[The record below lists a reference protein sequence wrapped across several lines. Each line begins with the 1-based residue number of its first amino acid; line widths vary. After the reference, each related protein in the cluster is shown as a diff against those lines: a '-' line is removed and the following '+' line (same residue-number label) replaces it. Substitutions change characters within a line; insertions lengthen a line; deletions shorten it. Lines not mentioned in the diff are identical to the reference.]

1 MLTLEAISVGCRA
14 VPADAG
20 PMRVLAVFERSMLLV
35 REARVLA
42 LGSPAIGRGPL
53 NVLVSDED
61 WLQVAAVNG
70 DWSCDRSAL
79 RADGILIRLDRA
91 GVWQPP
97 PWPRVG
103 DLPGLMRARALLE
116 AASRSAPTESLV
128 HAAVDVPIGS
138 VWPGQSAASAE
149 VRFLRRWL
157 RDGGPPPLGLV
168 GLGPGATP
176 AGDDLLAGVLVTLA
190 ALGDAERR
198 IALGTAINACALQ
211 RTSPLSAA
219 LLKAA
224 ADGLAGEDL
233 SAAISALVSADVAA
247 LPDAIVRAARH
258 GATSGWDSL
267 GGAAMALA
275 VVSAV
280 ASSEY

>member
-1 MLTLEAISVGCRA
+1 MLTLEAISIGCRA

-20 PMRVLAVFERSMLLV
+20 LMRTLAVFERSMLLV
-35 REARVLA
+35 RDAQVLT
-42 LGSPAIGRGPL
+42 LGSQTIGRGPL
-53 NVLVSDED
+53 NILVSDDD
-61 WLQVAAVNG
+61 WLQVAAVGG

-79 RADGILIRLDRA
+79 RGDGTLIRLDGA
-91 GVWQPP
+91 GLWQPP

-103 DLPGLMRARALLE
+103 DLPGLIHARALLE
-116 AASRSAPTESLV
+116 AASRSAPPESLI
-128 HAAVDVPIGS
+128 HAAVDAPVCHA
-138 VWPGQSAASAE
+138 WPGQSAASDE
-149 VRFLRRWL
+149 VRFLRSWL
-157 RDGGPPPLGLV
+157 RDGGPPPLGLI

-190 ALGDAERR
+190 ALDDGKRR
-198 IALGTAINACALQ
+198 IALGSAVNACALQ
-211 RTSPLSAA
+211 RTTPLSAA

-233 SAAISALVSADVAA
+233 SSAISALVSADVTD
-247 LPDAIVRAARH
+247 LPDAIVRAVRH
-258 GATSGWDSL
+258 GATSGWDAL

-275 VVSAV
+275 TVSGA